1 MADGPSQERTE
12 QPTPKRLEEARRH
25 GQVPRSPELT
35 TAAVVLIAGIGLHFI
50 GSHIAGELNG
60 IVRSGLTLSREQ
72 ALDASRLV
80 PSLTSSAALAL
91 EAIAPILGLTLVA
104 ALLAPLTLGGWNLS
118 LETLVPDFTRLSP
131 VSGLQR
137 IFSLRSGVELA
148 KAFAKFL
155 LVTLIAVLFLRAK
168 SAELM
173 GLGAEPTHAAIAHA
187 ATLGGDAL
195 LAFSVSLALIAAV
208 DVPWQLWNYRQQLLM
223 SRQEIREELR
233 QNEGS
238 PEMKGRVRR
247 VQQEVAKRRMMQ
259 EVPKADVVVTNPTHF
274 AVALRYDEQRM
285 RAPIVVA
292 KGADEVAARIREV
305 AIENRV
311 PIFEAPPLAR
321 ALHRAVAIGG
331 EIPVSLY
338 VSVAQVLTYV
348 YQLHTARRTGAAPPT
363 PPRIDPAI
371 GETRH

>member
-1 MADGPSQERTE
+1 MAESPAQERTE
-12 QPTPKRLEEARRH
+12 QPTPKRLEQARGQ

-35 TAAVVLIAGIGLHFI
+35 TAAVVLIAGVGLHFT
-50 GSHIAGELNG
+50 GGHIAGELNG
-60 IVRSGLTLSREQ
+60 IMRSGLALTREQ
-72 ALDASRLV
+72 ALDASGLI
-80 PSLTSSAALAL
+80 PSFTSCAAQAL

-118 LETLVPDFTRLSP
+118 LEALVPDFTRLSP

-155 LVTLIAVLFLRAK
+155 LVALIAVLFLRGK
-168 SAELM
+168 YAELM
-173 GLGAEPTHAAIAHA
+173 GLGAEPLHTAIAHA

-195 LAFSVSLALIAAV
+195 LAFSVALVLIAAV
-208 DVPWQLWNYRQQLLM
+208 DVPWQLWNYKQRLLM

-292 KGADEVAARIREV
+292 KGADEVATRIREV
-305 AIENRV
+305 AIESRV

-338 VSVAQVLTYV
+338 VAVAQVLTYV
-348 YQLHTARRTGAAPPT
+348 YQLRTARRTGAAPPT

-371 GETRH
+371 GETRQ